1 MIQPTIEELLPL
13 FQVYLRA
20 AGMSERT
27 VEVYTYH
34 LKEFIRWSGN
44 LPIPKITPNV
54 IRTFLAEKRRR
65 SASWSVYRA
74 WVALRSF
81 WRFLEEEFDM
91 PNVMERVKS
100 PKVEKREVRSFTP
113 EEIRRILQAV
123 EYTRPS
129 LGRREGFRMRRPTH
143 LRDRAIILFLL
154 DTGIRASELCNL
166 LIRDVDLKTGEV
178 RIQRGKGGK
187 ERDVY
192 IGASTR
198 KALLQYLMNDR
209 PDADP
214 SDFLFVTNNGMPF
227 NRDTL
232 GRLLRRVGARAG
244 VQKVHAHRFRH
255 TFAIMF
261 LRNGGNAIVLK
272 KLLGH
277 ETFEMVEVYLEIA
290 RSDLKA
296 AHRKASPVDH
306 LMKREPHHED

>member
-34 LKEFIRWSGN
+34 LKEFMKWSGN

-54 IRTFLAEKRRR
+54 IRTFLAEKRGR

-100 PKVEKREVRSFTP
+100 PKVEKREVRPFTP

-187 ERDVY
+187 ERTVY

-261 LRNGGNAIVLK
+261 LRNGGNAMVLK